1 MFEKVKVAKLKKRS
15 DWQFKSWNLNFNQKR
30 ARIFSY
36 QFEVSHDKSNFH
48 HITEIESLKR
58 ELSIKTHDHVI
69 G

>member
-1 MFEKVKVAKLKKRS
+1 MFEKVKVAKLKKTIWLIWS
-15 DWQFKSWNLNFNQKR
+15 DNLNFNQKR

-36 QFEVSHDKSNFH
+36 QIEVSHDKSNFN
-48 HITEIESLKR
+48 HITESLKR